1 MPSANPP
8 EQLINLVLLFDPDL
22 ILMCLTILY
31 MNVLMVPPFMLQIKL
46 TVNAL
51 HHHAVID
58 IYGYYWQLTT
68 SIGRVLL

>member
-1 MPSANPP
+1 
-8 EQLINLVLLFDPDL
+8 
-22 ILMCLTILY
+22 
-31 MNVLMVPPFMLQIKL
+31 MVPPFMLQIKL

>member
-1 MPSANPP
+1 MTMPSANPP

-46 TVNAL
+46 TVNTL
-51 HHHAVID
+51 HDHAVID
-58 IYGYYWQLTT
+58 MGI
-68 SIGRVLL
+68 IGN